1 MQQRLSA
8 LQQQQDQLQAQLS
21 ALPAEQQQL
30 AQLHQQHLR
39 QQHQQQ
45 QHPPDSR
52 RGSRSRGGGRRGI
65 ASGSARS
72 RPQSAAAAA
81 PGVAQQQLPAGSMH
95 DAADPAAAAAADG
108 LGLSLALVET
118 ERDRLIRCG
127 LLTPFDKLDGF
138 DMRVQNTQ
146 APADS
151 APQQL
156 QQAAAAGP
164 ASAGP
169 VAGNQQQ
176 LQQHQA
182 PAQRSSSAQ
191 PRGSSVV
198 DEQWALLMRN
208 AVPATAAAAAAGGV
222 DVPPEL
228 ADVAHHIGRAGL
240 PLSDLLAKAAQQA
253 VEVGVTNRP
262 RAILLEAGEVSS
274 WCGASLGLCLGFT

>member
-1 MQQRLSA
+1 
-8 LQQQQDQLQAQLS
+8 
-21 ALPAEQQQL
+21 
-30 AQLHQQHLR
+30 
-39 QQHQQQ
+39 
-45 QHPPDSR
+45 
-52 RGSRSRGGGRRGI
+52 
-65 ASGSARS
+65 
-72 RPQSAAAAA
+72 
-81 PGVAQQQLPAGSMH
+81 MH

-108 LGLSLALVET
+108 PELSLALVET

-146 APADS
+146 APADG

-156 QQAAAAGP
+156 QPQQQAAAGP

-169 VAGNQQQ
+169 VAGKWQQ

-182 PAQRSSSAQ
+182 PAQRSSSSTQ

-208 AVPATAAAAAAGGV
+208 AVPATAAAAAGGV

-228 ADVAHHIGRAGL
+228 ADVAHHIGRGGL
-240 PLSDLLAKAAQQA
+240 PLSDLLAKATQQA

-274 WCGASLGLCLGFT
+274 SWCGASLGLCLGFTLQQSRQELHPAGCFVVLAKGAPRI